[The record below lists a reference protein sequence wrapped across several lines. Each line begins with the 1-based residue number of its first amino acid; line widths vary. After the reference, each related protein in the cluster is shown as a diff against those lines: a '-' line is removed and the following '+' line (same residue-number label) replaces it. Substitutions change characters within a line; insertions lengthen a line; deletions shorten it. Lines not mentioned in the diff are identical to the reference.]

1 MLLLCSAVIATLE
14 LISNSAAEM
23 IGAMIVA
30 PLMNPTVS
38 LAFALSI
45 SNNKL
50 AKLLLLTVVI
60 GVLTVIATSVMFASL
75 LNLSEVNQEMTSRK
89 LPA

>member
-1 MLLLCSAVIATLE
+1 
-14 LISNSAAEM
+14 M